1 MSRTSGRGVI
11 LSIMLKKNLL
21 LFFLLL
27 LICLNSIHAS
37 HIRGG
42 YIRVERLSTTNL
54 SFEFTFIG
62 YRDTDTGIAF
72 GSGDFDFG
80 DGTVISE
87 NFSVL
92 ETQISENIVRAEF
105 SLSHTYQTPNRYIV
119 SYSENN
125 RNGGITNMENSLNT
139 PFYVETEISTP
150 HTNSSPSLS
159 LPSFVG
165 YVEYAYVSKLF
176 ASDKENNQ
184 LLFSEAIPQQGRGNF
199 VANYVL
205 PNSSNFYQ
213 DARFGNQYK
222 SDSAIFFIDSK
233 SGNIIWDA
241 PGDILNLSGLEC
253 PEGYQQCSEYSIAL
267 NIYEYDSY
275 SNIFLSRTLVDY
287 QIQIVPQYYESNYP
301 KIKIKNEEHCINEDD
316 FFEFSIDFD
325 QNFYF
330 KISPIGGVN
339 TINGSY
345 FSDSVYRVNGE
356 SDFYMTSTL
365 LDNSIISIDLYDELD
380 NNITSF
386 GFVSSENCYERILM
400 TSNERFKKQQIAM
413 IYPNPT
419 DGIINIK
426 MAEFKEATLYNLSG
440 KRIMRSTD
448 NRIDVSALSE
458 GVYIIKLENRSGD
471 RFSTRLIKE

>member
-1 MSRTSGRGVI
+1 
-11 LSIMLKKNLL
+11 MLKKNLL

-105 SLSHTYQTPNRYIV
+105 SLSHTYQIPNRYIV
-119 SYSENN
+119 SYSEAN
-125 RNGGITNMENSLNT
+125 RNGGIANMENSLNT

-159 LPSFVG
+159 LPNFIG
-165 YVEYAYVSKLF
+165 YVEHAYVSKLF
-176 ASDKENNQ
+176 ALDKEKDQ
-184 LLFSEAIPQQGRGNF
+184 LFFTKAIPQQGRNISVVDYEF
-199 VANYVL
+199 

-213 DARFGNQYK
+213 DVRFGNQYK
-222 SDSAIFFIDSK
+222 SDSAIFFIDYK

-241 PGDILNLSGLEC
+241 PGDIYNLTGFEC

-275 SNIFLSRTLVDY
+275 NDLFLSRTLVDY
-287 QIQIVPQYYESNYP
+287 QLQIVPKNNQMNYP
-301 KIKIKNEEHCINEDD
+301 KITIKNEEHCITEDD

-339 TINGSY
+339 TINGSS
-345 FSDSVYRVNGE
+345 FSDSAYRVNGE
-356 SDFYMTSTL
+356 SDFYMTSTS

-386 GFVSSENCYERILM
+386 GFVSSENCYETLLIS
-400 TSNERFKKQQIAM
+400 SNERFKKQQIAM

-426 MAEFKEATLYNLSG
+426 MASFKEARIYNLSG
-440 KRIMRSTD
+440 KRILRSTD